1 MENPS
6 QTRLGTAPIGKLIL
20 QLSLPS
26 VAAQLINVLY
36 NIVDRIYIGHIEG
49 IGDLALTGVGIT
61 FPIITLVS
69 AFSSFAG
76 AGGAPLAAIRLGAKD
91 KDGAEK
97 ILGNSTFL
105 LLCFSFVLTIFF
117 QLFKTPLLMAFG
129 ASENIIGYGESYL
142 GIYLWGTL
150 FVQLALG
157 LNTFISAQGNA
168 KVAMLSVVIGAVIN
182 ILLDPVFIF
191 VFNMGVEGAAL
202 ATILSQLVSAVWVL
216 AFLCSKRSAIQLQL
230 QAMRPKIKIIGRIA
244 ALGISPFV
252 MMATESLVSI
262 TLNSSLQRYG
272 GDLHVGVMTILTSIM
287 QLVVVPISGFAQ
299 GCQPIISYNFGARQF
314 DRVKTTFRRVILITF
329 CISTCC
335 CLVTVAFPQVFV
347 GMFTDKQELFQLT
360 CQKMPI
366 YLGGMW
372 AFGAQL
378 GCQNT
383 FMGLGQAKISLFLA
397 ALRKI
402 ILLIPLALALPLFF
416 QVDGVYLAEPIA
428 DITAA
433 AVTLVVFLLNYR
445 KILEKGPQTL

>member
-244 ALGISPFV
+244 RFRHLSVRHDG
-252 MMATESLVSI
+252 
-262 TLNSSLQRYG
+262 NRK
-272 GDLHVGVMTILTSIM
+272 
-287 QLVVVPISGFAQ
+287 SGKHYLKF
-299 GCQPIISYNFGARQF
+299 QP
-314 DRVKTTFRRVILITF
+314 
-329 CISTCC
+329 
-335 CLVTVAFPQVFV
+335 
-347 GMFTDKQELFQLT
+347 
-360 CQKMPI
+360 
-366 YLGGMW
+366 
-372 AFGAQL
+372 
-378 GCQNT
+378 
-383 FMGLGQAKISLFLA
+383 A
-397 ALRKI
+397 ALWRRSACWSYDH
-402 ILLIPLALALPLFF
+402 PN
-416 QVDGVYLAEPIA
+416 QHY
-428 DITAA
+428 AA
-433 AVTLVVFLLNYR
+433 GGCPHQRVCSGMPAHYQL
-445 KILEKGPQTL
+445 